1 MKSLKGTTT
10 AENLMKAFAGESQA
24 RNRYTFYAKAAKK
37 EGFIEASNLFA
48 EVAEQESQH
57 AKIFFRHLAADL
69 NGENL
74 EITGGYPIALSE
86 STAFNLKAAA
96 SGENEEW
103 TDVYPEF
110 ARIAKEE
117 GFPAVANSFNQIS
130 IAEKFHEARFN
141 HILNNI
147 EAETNFKR
155 NEPVEWKCSNCG
167 YVHTSTDAPGICPAC
182 VHPQGYFEV
191 FSLN

>member
-1 MKSLKGTTT
+1 MKSLKGTKT
-10 AENLMKAFAGESQA
+10 ADNLMKAFAGESQA

-37 EGFIEASNLFA
+37 EGFVEASNLFT

-57 AKIFFRHLAADL
+57 AKIFFRYLAKDH
-69 NGENL
+69 NGEVL
-74 EITGGYPIALSE
+74 DLQAGYPVALSD

-103 TDVYPEF
+103 TELYPEF
-110 ARIAKEE
+110 AKIAKEE
-117 GFPAVANSFNQIS
+117 GFDDVANSFTQIS

-141 HILNNI
+141 HILKNI

-155 NEPVEWKCSNCG
+155 NEPVQWKCSNCG
-167 YVHTSTDAPGICPAC
+167 YVHTSTDAPNICPAC
-182 VHPQGYFEV
+182 AHPQGYFEV